1 MNNLYYNESQY
12 PEKLNIFYSKT
23 NIQLG
28 FLLSLIFFVFGV
40 YQLVNKNYLGAIII
54 LISLINLFFNNKKRK
69 RLHIILLS
77 ISNKEIYI
85 REKYCYEWQ
94 NVSCEKIEIIQNGD
108 ISVQYLTFYYE
119 GRKIKLK
126 TDDLDFDSKQLE
138 TALKVYRKRFEN
150 PISQ

>member
-94 NVSCEKIEIIQNGD
+94 NVSGEKIEIIQNGD
-108 ISVQYLTFYYE
+108 TSVQYLTFYYE

>member
-28 FLLSLIFFVFGV
+28 FLLSLFFFVFGV

-54 LISLINLFFNNKKRK
+54 LISLIILFFNNKKRK
-69 RLHIILLS
+69 RLHSILLS

-94 NVSCEKIEIIQNGD
+94 YVSGEKIEIIQNGD
-108 ISVQYLTFYYE
+108 TSVQYLTFYYE